1 MKRKLSAPVA
11 YHKQEKKPA
20 KQKLANYIKGNLI
33 VYHGPSAYDG
43 SPIVAILQ
51 RGSSNSKT
59 GAMAQLWILSADM
72 NPIVA
77 SRTGKDY
84 SVCGNC
90 PHRGAAAPNNESGW
104 AENRGCYVNLLHGPL
119 GKYKSFKAGKYKRA
133 ETIGEVQE
141 LLHGQGLRLGAY
153 GDPAALPSGLCEMLA
168 DMAEYATSYTHGH
181 TAWNDVS
188 KIATVASYSMVS
200 ADNAQDA
207 LKAHAKGFRTFRV
220 IPVAQWK
227 DVRKDSLLAS
237 EILCPASEEAGKK
250 VQCADCRLCNGTK
263 SKAKSIAIVAH
274 GKTKKH
280 VKG

>member
-11 YHKQEKKPA
+11 YHKQEK
-20 KQKLANYIKGNLI
+20 KLANYIKGNLI

-51 RGSSNSKT
+51 RGSDNAKT

-72 NPIVA
+72 DPIMT

-90 PHRGAAAPNNESGW
+90 PHRGDAAPGKATGW
-104 AENRGCYVNLLHGPL
+104 AENRGCYVNLFHGPL
-119 GKYKSFKAGKYKRA
+119 GKFKHFKDGRYKRA

-153 GDPAALPSGLCEMLA
+153 GDPAALPAGLCEMLA
-168 DMAEYATSYTHGH
+168 GMADYSTSYTHGYSV
-181 TAWNDVS
+181 WNDTA
-188 KIATVASYSMVS
+188 KIAPTASFSMVS

-207 LKAHAKGFRTFRV
+207 LKAQSKGFRTFRV
-220 IPVAQWK
+220 IPVAQWRDK
-227 DVRKDSLLAS
+227 EKDSLLAN
-237 EILCPASEEAGKK
+237 ETLCPASVEAGKR
-250 VQCADCRLCNGTK
+250 VQCAECRLCNGTK

-274 GKTKKH
+274 GTTKKH